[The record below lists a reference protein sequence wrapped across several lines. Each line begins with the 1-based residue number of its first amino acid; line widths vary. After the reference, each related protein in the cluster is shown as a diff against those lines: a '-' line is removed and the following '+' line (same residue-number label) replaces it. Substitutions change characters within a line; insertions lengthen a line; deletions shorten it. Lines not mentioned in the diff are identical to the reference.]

1 MFCSCFRAR
10 GHAFMVVLCCARC
23 IVVHQQ
29 SLHFAEYRPRGI
41 SRVQI
46 YPEHFESLRLLD
58 FYFILF
64 SLSLSLSFSFRFSYT
79 LREATALPKSHDD
92 IPVGRHTSAI
102 WRPCLCSVQKH
113 AESFDKRLVDH
124 EQYMVM
130 TIVVLR
136 TRRLLAI
143 GLTT

>member
-1 MFCSCFRAR
+1 MLQGQGSCVSWSFCAARA
-10 GHAFMVVLCCARC
+10 A
-23 IVVHQQ
+23 
-29 SLHFAEYRPRGI
+29 SLFTNSHYTLRNIGREEFLVYRFTRSTLNPCSYWI
-41 SRVQI
+41 
-46 YPEHFESLRLLD
+46 
-58 FYFILF
+58 FILF
-64 SLSLSLSFSFRFSYT
+64 YSLSLSLSLSSSFRFSYT